1 MNDAVRRALR
11 ALTLLLAGARVLAA
25 QDSTSSFRD
34 SLPID
39 LQRLAP
45 FVRHYDIVVE
55 SRDSIRIIGQRTL
68 SVQRAT
74 FAGAAAWVLVEA
86 RTGIST
92 AVDSLF
98 VSPALHP
105 IHWTSTMGA
114 ARLGAQFARDS
125 IYGVTTSPGA
135 RQNII
140 MPAPSTLLVSGAMV
154 EVVLSL
160 LPLAAG
166 WTDSVA
172 ILAID
177 PTSAAVVPAQLIA
190 FADEMVTLEGASPRP
205 AAVVALR
212 TDPAFVLFW
221 LDRET
226 GAIVRVQQALR
237 GGVFLEY
244 RLRNSGGSSPP

>member
-1 MNDAVRRALR
+1 MSDAVRRALR
-11 ALTLLLAGARVLAA
+11 ALTLLLAGARFLTA
-25 QDSTSSFRD
+25 QDSTSSRRD
-34 SLPID
+34 SLPLD
-39 LQRLAP
+39 LQRVTP
-45 FVRHYDIVVE
+45 FVRQYDIVVE
-55 SRDSIRIIGQRTL
+55 SRDSIRVIGQRTL
-68 SVQRAT
+68 ALQRGT
-74 FAGAAAWVLVEA
+74 FAGSAAWVLVET
-86 RTGIST
+86 RSGIST

-98 VSPALHP
+98 ITPALRP
-105 IHWTSTMGA
+105 IHWTSTLGV

-140 MPAPSTLLVSGAMV
+140 MPAPSDLMVSGAMV
-154 EVVLSL
+154 EAVLPL

-190 FADEMVTLEGASPRP
+190 FGDEMVALDGAPPRP
-205 AAVVALR
+205 AWVVALR

-237 GGVFLEY
+237 GGAFLEY
-244 RLRNSGGSSPP
+244 RLRTAGGSSPP